1 MLTKH
6 WNALLFLGLIV
17 FLTTTGVFQTEL
29 ARAEEKVLASG
40 VAAIDIPQTKAKLVQ
55 LELNDAKFSE
65 FGVNKLTLS
74 LHDVDFQQGSLS
86 SLGIDLANGDFDPIL
101 VDRMT
106 VNTQAF
112 QFDPFALMN
121 QRRFELA
128 QPITGSVT
136 LAISEN
142 SLNRFLK
149 NPKTIGKIENA
160 IQKKTGGIKLVSF
173 QNPSLRLLKGNEVE
187 VDMTAT
193 VAEGIAVPVQILGE
207 LALKDQNLAF
217 TNLRMNSQDNAV
229 PLPTDISRVME
240 KQLNDMINLEKLG
253 KKSFVIR
260 ANSLK
265 MKKGLVEVA
274 GNATFTRLEIG
285 AK

>member
-6 WNALLFLGLIV
+6 WNALLLLGLIALLGTTV
-17 FLTTTGVFQTEL
+17 FKPDH
-29 ARAEEKVLASG
+29 ACAEEKVLASG

-86 SLGIDLANGDFDPIL
+86 SLGMDIANGDFDPII

-112 QFDPFALMN
+112 QFDPFILMN

-128 QPITGSVT
+128 QPITGSVALT
-136 LAISEN
+136 ISEA
-142 SLNRFLK
+142 SLNHFLK
-149 NPKTIGKIENA
+149 NPKTVSKIENA
-160 IQKKTGGIKLVSF
+160 IQKKTGGIKLISF
-173 QNPSLRLLKGNEVE
+173 QNPSLKLLKGNEVQ

-193 VAEGIAVPVQILGE
+193 VAEGIAVPVQIVGE
-207 LALKDQNLAF
+207 LALKNQNLAF
-217 TNLRMNSQDNAV
+217 TNLRMNSQENAV